1 MSSIRNYGVMPLF
14 LLLLSIGLW
23 PLTGNATD
31 AKDEFR
37 VVVTIKPLH
46 SILSGLMVGVGE
58 PELLIDDSRLPHQFI
73 PSAEQRQSMQQ
84 ADLLFWV
91 GPELE
96 ASLAESIEQLG
107 SSTEVIELLSHSGL
121 KVLPSRHQQQQRD
134 PHFWLDNRN
143 LMIMLDDL
151 TLLLQQ
157 MDTKRT
163 HLYERNRQT
172 VLARLARIDREYEYG
187 YRGMKAGLGI
197 QYHDTLQY
205 FEQAYALKV
214 LDHLS
219 GSPTQPADAKG
230 LLRLRER
237 ITSGEAVCLLSER
250 GFPNKHLA
258 LLTQESDINH
268 GVLNSF
274 GIGLSPGP
282 DLYFELMA
290 HNTDEIKRCLNAD
303 MVQAKEARSAAQQD
317 MLVAAEGIGKG
328 TFLLTDHLGRLVSNE
343 SMLGK
348 FAIVYFG
355 YTYCPDICPTSLQ
368 ILFQAL
374 NELGDKAAR
383 FQPYFITIDPQRDTV
398 AVMKNYVEYF
408 DERLIGVTG
417 SQAMIER
424 VAGQFKARYERVEEA
439 SDDPDLY
446 LMDHTASLYLLD
458 PSGRFINKFAH
469 GISPLEL
476 AAKLNEL
483 IE

>member
-1 MSSIRNYGVMPLF
+1 MINFRKHGMIPLI
-14 LLLLSIGLW
+14 LLMLSAWLW
-23 PLTGNATD
+23 PLMGNGAEAED
-31 AKDEFR
+31 AFR
-37 VVVTIKPLH
+37 VVVTVKPLH
-46 SILSGLMVGVGE
+46 SILSGLMLGAGE
-58 PELLIDDSRLPHQFI
+58 PELLIDDSSLPHQFT
-73 PSAEQRQSMQQ
+73 PSSEQWQSMQQ
-84 ADLLFWV
+84 ADLLFWI

-96 ASLAESIEQLG
+96 SSLAESIGQLG
-107 SSTEVIELLSHSGL
+107 NNTEVIELLSHSGL

-157 MDTKRT
+157 IDTKRT

-172 VLARLARIDREYEYG
+172 VLGRLARIDREYEYG

-219 GSPTQPADAKG
+219 GLPTQQVDARG
-230 LLRLRER
+230 LLRVRER

-250 GFPNKHLA
+250 GFPTQHLA
-258 LLTQESDINH
+258 LLTQESDVNH

-303 MVQAKEARSAAQQD
+303 MVQARKARSAAQED
-317 MLVAAEGIGKG
+317 KLVAAEGIGKG

-343 SMLGK
+343 TMLGK
-348 FAIVYFG
+348 FSMVYFG

-368 ILFQAL
+368 IMFQAL
-374 NELGDKAAR
+374 NELGDKADR
-383 FQPYFITIDPQRDTV
+383 FQPYFITIDPQRDSV
-398 AVMKNYVEYF
+398 AVMKKYVEYY

-417 SQAMIER
+417 SEAMIDR
-424 VAGQFKARYERVEEA
+424 VALQFKARFERVDEA

-458 PSGRFINKFAH
+458 PSGQFINKFAH
-469 GISPLEL
+469 GISPLDL